1 VYNKMTFCIAMKVEQ
16 GIVALAD
23 TRITSGSERST
34 ARKVSVFEHGRHS
47 FFLMTSGLR
56 GARDKMLTYFQDE
69 MEEDGSRFEKL
80 YQAVNAVAKNLRRV
94 ASEDRQPL
102 EESGMQFNLHCLIG
116 GQLER
121 DTEHKLY
128 LLYPQGNWVEIT
140 EGTPYS
146 LIGESS
152 YGKPLLE
159 RSLLYNTTLETALK
173 IGCLAFFSTRTA
185 TTDVDFPMDV
195 TIYPRDS
202 FHIWQIRFEHEDLA
216 HVNKWWQDRLRRS
229 IDELPSEWLR
239 PIFPLQRPHE
249 GKAS

>member
-1 VYNKMTFCIAMKVEQ
+1 MTFCIAMKVEQ
-16 GIVALAD
+16 GIVAIAD
-23 TRITSGSERST
+23 TRITSGTECST

-56 GARDKMLTYFQDE
+56 AARDKVLTYFQDE
-69 MEEDGSRFEKL
+69 LENEGVRYEKL
-80 YQAVNAVAKNLRRV
+80 YQAVNAVARNLRRV
-94 ASEDRQPL
+94 AAEDRQAL
-102 EESGMQFNLHCLIG
+102 ADSGMHFNLTCLIG

-121 DTEHKLY
+121 DSEHKLY

-159 RSLLYNTTLETALK
+159 RSLMYSTSLETALK

-185 TTDVDFPMDV
+185 TNDVDFPMDV
-195 TIYPRDS
+195 TIYPRDT
-202 FHIWQIRFEHEDLA
+202 FHTYQVRFEHEDLA

-229 IDELPSEWLR
+229 IDELPSDWVGR
-239 PIFPLQRPHE
+239 IFPLQLPKTNE
-249 GKAS
+249 VS

>member
-1 VYNKMTFCIAMKVEQ
+1 MTFCIAMKVEQ
-16 GIVALAD
+16 GIVAIAD
-23 TRITSGSERST
+23 TRITSGAERST

-56 GARDKMLTYFQDE
+56 AARDKMLTYFQDE
-69 MEEDGSRFEKL
+69 METDGTRFEKL

-94 ASEDRQPL
+94 AAEDRQAL
-102 EESGMQFNLHCLIG
+102 EESGMNFNLFCLIG

-121 DTEHKLY
+121 DAEHKLY

-140 EGTPYS
+140 QGTPYS

-159 RSLLYNTTLETALK
+159 RSLFYDTPLETALK

-202 FHIWQIRFEHEDLA
+202 FHTWQFRFAHEDLA
-216 HVNKWWQDRLRRS
+216 HVNKWWQDRLRKS
-229 IDELPSEWLR
+229 IEELPSDWVGR
-239 PIFPLQRPHE
+239 VFPLQMPRSDE
-249 GKAS
+249 AS